1 MKNDGFIRFISTPL
15 PMETQLAVEM
25 RCREVMGCDDIDK
38 LKAFC
43 IDMMKNHARTEVVLS
58 NAMMRMLELEA
69 KLAVF
74 QTPPIKN
81 KSTVQI
87 SLTYRESKTY
97 KTDKATS
104 EKSFTRSVA
113 SLYVRHYHF
122 WILDR
127 KPFVSTLITKPSAN
141 CYEF

>member
-1 MKNDGFIRFISTPL
+1 MNPGCSQDLPQIFNDMKNDSFIRFISTPL

-43 IDMMKNHARTEVVLS
+43 IDMMKNHARTEIVLS

-69 KLAVF
+69 KLAVL

-81 KSTVQI
+81 KLFYKFRLFIEKVKLIRQI
-87 SLTYRESKTY
+87 RQHQKNHSRE
-97 KTDKATS
+97 A
-104 EKSFTRSVA
+104 
-113 SLYVRHYHF
+113 
-122 WILDR
+122 
-127 KPFVSTLITKPSAN
+127 
-141 CYEF
+141 

>member
-1 MKNDGFIRFISTPL
+1 MNLLRPECSQDLQLIFNDMKNDSFIRFISTPL

-43 IDMMKNHARTEVVLS
+43 IDMMKNHARTEIVLS

-69 KLAVF
+69 MLAIL

-81 KSTVQI
+81 KLFYKFRLFIEKIKLIRQI
-87 SLTYRESKTY
+87 RQHQKNHSQR
-97 KTDKATS
+97 A
-104 EKSFTRSVA
+104 
-113 SLYVRHYHF
+113 
-122 WILDR
+122 
-127 KPFVSTLITKPSAN
+127 
-141 CYEF
+141 

>member
-1 MKNDGFIRFISTPL
+1 MSPECSQDLQQIFNDMKNDSFIRFISTPL

-43 IDMMKNHARTEVVLS
+43 IDMMKNHARTEIVLS

-69 KLAVF
+69 MLAVL

-81 KSTVQI
+81 KLFYKFRLFVEKVKLIRQI
-87 SLTYRESKTY
+87 RQHQKNHSQR
-97 KTDKATS
+97 A
-104 EKSFTRSVA
+104 
-113 SLYVRHYHF
+113 
-122 WILDR
+122 
-127 KPFVSTLITKPSAN
+127 
-141 CYEF
+141 